1 MSICLRRREFIT
13 FLGGAAAWP
22 LAAHAQQRPAIPVI
36 GYIEAGS
43 FAAPDRLAAVHR
55 GLSEIGYVEG
65 RNLAI
70 EYRWGEDH
78 LDLLPAL
85 ADDLVH
91 RQVAAIIALTTVV
104 AMAAKAATKSIPI
117 AFSSGA
123 DPVETGLV
131 ASLNR
136 PGGNLT
142 GFYSLIDTVAA
153 KRLELLHEMVP
164 AATLIGYL
172 VDPTNSNTRR
182 ERNELQVAAA
192 TLGVRLLIL
201 NVSDP
206 SELEAAFAT
215 LVREGVGGLVQSGGA
230 FFGNRADQLVALA
243 ARYALPARR
252 SVDAGGLLS
261 YGTDFPD
268 MYRRVGVYAG
278 RILKG
283 EKPGDLPVQQVT
295 KIELVINMKTAKA
308 LGLTFPLT
316 LLGRADAVVE

>member
-1 MSICLRRREFIT
+1 M
-13 FLGGAAAWP
+13 
-22 LAAHAQQRPAIPVI
+22 
-36 GYIEAGS
+36 
-43 FAAPDRLAAVHR
+43 
-55 GLSEIGYVEG
+55 
-65 RNLAI
+65 
-70 EYRWGEDH
+70 
-78 LDLLPAL
+78 
-85 ADDLVH
+85 
-91 RQVAAIIALTTVV
+91 
-104 AMAAKAATKSIPI
+104 
-117 AFSSGA
+117 
-123 DPVETGLV
+123 
-131 ASLNR
+131 
-136 PGGNLT
+136 
-142 GFYSLIDTVAA
+142 
-153 KRLELLHEMVP
+153 
-164 AATLIGYL
+164 
-172 VDPTNSNTRR
+172 
-182 ERNELQVAAA
+182 QVAAA
-192 TLGVRLLIL
+192 TLGVCLLIL